1 MNRSLAALYRVFGV
15 DRLSYNGAVSLVRW
29 RRDAPPVAHLS
40 LGKEN
45 RLSPSRRSS
54 YHRRLSSRSCI
65 GSIAVKGL
73 DVDDDNR
80 NHNND
85 EDDSGGD
92 SDDGEDEGEDE
103 YEERS

>member
-1 MNRSLAALYRVFGV
+1 M
-15 DRLSYNGAVSLVRW
+15 VRW
-29 RRDAPPVAHLS
+29 RRDVPPVAHLS

-80 NHNND
+80 NHNDD
-85 EDDSGGD
+85 EDDNGSD

>member
-1 MNRSLAALYRVFGV
+1 M
-15 DRLSYNGAVSLVRW
+15 
-29 RRDAPPVAHLS
+29 AHLS

-80 NHNND
+80 NHNDDED

-92 SDDGEDEGEDE
+92 SDDGEDGGEDE